1 MNRCNLPVD
10 FEAYQ
15 QTKMKGI
22 PVTRYVAERG
32 VAYLQGRDCATN
44 YRVKFPPIV
53 GKIFRQLSEK
63 HCIIHNQCI

>member
-22 PVTRYVAERG
+22 PVTRYAAERG
-32 VAYLQGRDCATN
+32 VDA
-44 YRVKFPPIV
+44 
-53 GKIFRQLSEK
+53 
-63 HCIIHNQCI
+63 IIKVDTEG

>member
-22 PVTRYVAERG
+22 PVTRYAAERG
-32 VAYLQGRDCATN
+32 VAGDCATS

-63 HCIIHNQCI
+63 TLHNP